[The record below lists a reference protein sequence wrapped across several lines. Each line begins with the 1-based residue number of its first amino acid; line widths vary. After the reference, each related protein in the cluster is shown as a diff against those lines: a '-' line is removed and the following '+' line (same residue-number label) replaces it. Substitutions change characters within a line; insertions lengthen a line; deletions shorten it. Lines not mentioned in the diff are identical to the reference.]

1 MSDTYEASIP
11 FTVEL
16 QNVPQEIRVTSPPPG
31 QVTISFGGKG
41 TALWRVKTGSR
52 KRLIGLDCTQ
62 FSMGQGRASY
72 YTQNLKDTLS
82 GVLPSSVTIRQIEPD
97 SITFRYMVQRAV
109 VLPVRYGGSF
119 DSHDQYSLERVIF
132 EPDSVMALVPINKSG
147 IYDAVYVSVG
157 NLSLTTD
164 TINLKTTLR
173 PLADVILET
182 SEVHM
187 TVVSQQFTEKNIE
200 VPVTGVN
207 FPDGVTLRAFPSRV
221 PLIFWVKMADFEQV
235 TADDF
240 RVVIDYNDIEGR
252 NVDRAELH
260 LYSQPANVT
269 NVRLQIP
276 DVGFLMEENRNDSIF
291 WM

>member
-16 QNVPQEIRVTSPPPG
+16 KNVPQEIRVTSAPPG
-31 QVTISFGGKG
+31 QVMISFGGKG

-72 YTQNLKDTLS
+72 STQNLKDSLS
-82 GVLPSSVTIRQIEPD
+82 GVLPSSVTIRQIDPD
-97 SITFRYMVQRAV
+97 SITFRYMLQKAV
-109 VLPVRYGGSF
+109 ALPVRYGGSF
-119 DSHDQYSLERVIF
+119 DSQDQYSLERVIF
-132 EPDSVMALVPINKSG
+132 EPDSVMALVPIEKSG

-164 TINLKTTLR
+164 TISLNTTLR

-187 TVVSQQFTEKNIE
+187 TVVSQQFTEKSIE

-221 PLIFWVKMADFEQV
+221 PLIFWVKMADFGQV
-235 TADDF
+235 TANDF
-240 RVVIDYNDIEGR
+240 SVVIDYNDIEGR
-252 NVDRAELH
+252 DVDRAELH

>member
-132 EPDSVMALVPINKSG
+132 EPDSVMALVPIDKSG

-173 PLADVILET
+173 PLTDVILET

-187 TVVSQQFTEKNIE
+187 TVVSQQFTEKSIE

-252 NVDRAELH
+252 DVDRAELH
-260 LYSQPANVT
+260 IYSQPANVT

>member
-31 QVTISFGGKG
+31 QVTI
-41 TALWRVKTGSR
+41 SR

-97 SITFRYMVQRAV
+97 SITFRYMVQKAV

-132 EPDSVMALVPINKSG
+132 EPDSVMALVPIDKSG

-173 PLADVILET
+173 PLTDVILET

-187 TVVSQQFTEKNIE
+187 TVVSQQFTEKSIE

-252 NVDRAELH
+252 DVDRAELH
-260 LYSQPANVT
+260 IYSQPANVT